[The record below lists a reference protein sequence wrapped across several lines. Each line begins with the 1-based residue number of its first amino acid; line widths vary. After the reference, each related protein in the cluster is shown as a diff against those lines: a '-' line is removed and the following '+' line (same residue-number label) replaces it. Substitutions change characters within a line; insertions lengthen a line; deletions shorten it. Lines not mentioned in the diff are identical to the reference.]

1 MKSNTLNNSML
12 STKSLVTISLL
23 TSISIILA
31 RVMGLLI
38 PIAGFPALKIN
49 FSAVPIILSGIMFG
63 PVAGFMTGGVADVI
77 GYLINPQGGAFFPGF
92 TLSTALT
99 GMIPGLIYKLIKTK
113 DILKKFNFNYI
124 NAFFIL
130 LTSLGL
136 GFAFYA
142 KDVLSFT
149 GGINFNGERVSTL
162 IVALIVTAIV
172 VYIILPFYINKT
184 VYTKTN
190 LYSFDKLYFTV
201 SITQIITSLILNTYF
216 LSILFGKG
224 VLVFIP
230 TRIVTNYIMIPVFTI
245 ILAVLFKTLKLE
257 EF

>member
-1 MKSNTLNNSML
+1 MRSNTLNNSML

-63 PVAGFMTGGVADVI
+63 PIAGFMTGGVADVI
-77 GYLINPQGGAFFPGF
+77 DYLINPQGGAFFPGF
-92 TLSTALT
+92 TLSSALT
-99 GMIPGLIYKLIKTK
+99 GMIPGLVYKLIKTK
-113 DILKKFNFNYI
+113 DIFKKFNFNYVNTI
-124 NAFFIL
+124 FIL
-130 LTSLGL
+130 LISLGL
-136 GFAFYA
+136 GYAFYA
-142 KDVLSFT
+142 KGILTFS
-149 GGINFNGERVSTL
+149 GGMLFNGEKVSTL
-162 IVALIVTAIV
+162 VLTLIMSAIVAYIV
-172 VYIILPFYINKT
+172 LPFYINKT
-184 VYTKTN
+184 IYNKRNIYT
-190 LYSFDKLYFTV
+190 FDKLYFTV
-201 SITQIITSLILNTYF
+201 SVTQIITSLIMNTYF

-230 TRIVTNYIMIPVFTI
+230 TRIVTNYIMIPVFTM